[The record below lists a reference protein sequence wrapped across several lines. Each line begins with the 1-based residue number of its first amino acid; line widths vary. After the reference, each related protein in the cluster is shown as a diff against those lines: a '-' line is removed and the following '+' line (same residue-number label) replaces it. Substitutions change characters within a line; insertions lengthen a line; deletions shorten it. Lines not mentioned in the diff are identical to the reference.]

1 MFVSD
6 NPPEKQPISSC
17 KYHNHIIQTLPHTT
31 CIQVT
36 QKSIANINLISRN
49 MVTIGTYI
57 LGLRQYTSV
66 SRLSIY
72 TKLKVLIA
80 GLLTHTQ
87 TIPSYLIRLS
97 NISLFFWTAQSSVLY
112 QIFIISH
119 RKTTEISRIWQN
131 PRVIQLDKVKKK
143 QVEVKLFHTAVV
155 LCEFIFNFGK
165 STLRVPPLSRN
176 IF

>member
-1 MFVSD
+1 MFVFD

-97 NISLFFWTAQSSVLY
+97 NISLFFEQLNPQFSIKFSSY
-112 QIFIISH
+112 
-119 RKTTEISRIWQN
+119 RIARRQTF
-131 PRVIQLDKVKKK
+131 L
-143 QVEVKLFHTAVV
+143 E
-155 LCEFIFNFGK
+155 FGK
-165 STLRVPPLSRN
+165 ILA
-176 IF
+176 

>member
-1 MFVSD
+1 MFVFD

-97 NISLFFWTAQSSVLY
+97 NISLFFLNSS
-112 QIFIISH
+112 IHS
-119 RKTTEISRIWQN
+119 SPSN
-131 PRVIQLDKVKKK
+131 
-143 QVEVKLFHTAVV
+143 FHHIASQDDR
-155 LCEFIFNFGK
+155 NFSNLAK
-165 STLRVPPLSRN
+165 SSRN
-176 IF
+176 PT